1 MNWKRLSNPEILK
14 ELGLRVRNRRIH
26 KKLTQEDLS
35 QSSGININTVRNMEY
50 GEPVTTESF
59 IKVLR
64 ALKLLDQLE
73 EFLPDIGPSPIDL
86 MRNQGK
92 QIQRVRKPIQ

>member
-1 MNWKRLSNPEILK
+1 MIWRRLTNQEILK
-14 ELGLRVRNRRIH
+14 ELGTRVRSRRIH
-26 KKLTQEDLS
+26 KRLTQEDLAG
-35 QSSGININTVRNMEY
+35 SSGININTVRSLEY
-50 GEPVTTESF
+50 GEPVTIENF

-92 QIQRVRKPIQ
+92 QIQRVRKPTR